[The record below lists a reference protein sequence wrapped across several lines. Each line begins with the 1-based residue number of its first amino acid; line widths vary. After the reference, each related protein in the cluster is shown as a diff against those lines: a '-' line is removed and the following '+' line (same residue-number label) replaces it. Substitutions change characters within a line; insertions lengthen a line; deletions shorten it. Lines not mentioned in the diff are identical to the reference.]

1 MEKMKQEFVEKESSL
16 LQEIERL
23 ELANEQL
30 IQGAP
35 DSDLQQLQVEVSEF
49 GKFLYSASLVIKNG
63 WLYRPIDSS
72 YQKYHEVC
80 TTQFLWIDTELFCA
94 FLV

>member
-1 MEKMKQEFVEKESSL
+1 MKQEFVEKESSL

-35 DSDLQQLQVEVSEF
+35 DSDLQQLQVEVPEF

-63 WLYRPIDSS
+63 WLYGRLIRVI
-72 YQKYHEVC
+72 KN
-80 TTQFLWIDTELFCA
+80 TTKSVLPSFYG
-94 FLV
+94 